1 MSIELTLLSTVS
13 YRGEEITA
21 PRLRGLL
28 ALLAGELRAGCGTA
42 RIVEGLWPDEQPEN
56 PVKAVQILVSR
67 TRAKLGADVLV
78 STPAG
83 YRLALSEDKVDCAA
97 LLLHVSDA
105 ADKARA
111 GDHAGALAE
120 AEAGLELW
128 GGPGAADAGAVLG
141 DPVAALRSERA
152 GAHRAL
158 ERVRALELARTGRRE
173 EAAAR
178 LGELVRELPRDEE
191 LLLELVRCEA
201 ATSGTAA
208 ALTTYDRYRRR
219 LRDELGTDPGPAL
232 RALHQELL
240 REEAPTV
247 RRGVPHEPN
256 ELLGRNRDLDAVAEL
271 LRSSRVTTVL
281 GPGGLGKTRLA
292 GAVSRAAEQRLVHMV
307 PLAGVT
313 DDADVAGEVAAALG
327 VADAPRTPAG
337 GPPGELVAGL
347 VAALGPGPALLVLDN
362 CEQVVRGVAEL
373 VRELVAS
380 SRDLRVLTTS
390 RTPLGLSSESV
401 YLLPE
406 LDRATTVELFTR
418 RARAARP
425 DVELPPD
432 TVDALCRRLD
442 GLPLAAE
449 LAAARVRVLS
459 VAEIDR
465 RLGDRFAL
473 LRGGSRDAPQRHRT
487 LHAVVD
493 WSWNLLTSE
502 GRAALRALSVFPGGF
517 TADSACHLLDGGEG
531 NEGGDGGIGDS
542 GDHGTLGDG
551 GGGGRLGGLDVL
563 DVLDLLQ
570 DLVDQS
576 LLKVT
581 ETPTGT
587 RFHMLETVREFS
599 TARRTEAGEGEAIER
614 RFAVW
619 ARDFGLAHHDAPFG
633 PDAYHAWRRIRAD
646 QDNLLRALRLALD
659 SDAGPDL
666 PTVTAT
672 AAVLGSLWT
681 TEANYA
687 RLIALTE
694 DTGHLLSRYRP
705 APPYVEVTR
714 TLATLVTANAYLGS
728 GSGAPRFMVALR
740 RLPPPSPVTLIGAI
754 ATVLNAMPG
763 ILGQDR
769 TPLDA
774 LCAREEPLL
783 AGVAEGLSGY
793 LWESA
798 HEPERA
804 RESAER
810 MLAHFE
816 GRRIP
821 WLAIL
826 GLSRMSELCLN
837 TERGAE
843 ALGYMEQAMRVMD
856 DLGDWKD
863 MVGLRWGMVLASLQT
878 GDLDGAEHWLD
889 LAVRHRPEEAVELL
903 TPDLGARAELAL
915 ARGDTERGLALWRRA
930 VGTLEEVDD
939 PILGSGLP
947 LESWSLEIAAVA
959 VAAHA
964 QHSRLGPVETLLAA
978 LPDELAS
985 LLSQREGGAGRLVP
999 VGFPVCG
1006 ALLLAL
1012 GYADLD
1018 RGRTD
1023 TGVRL
1028 VALAD
1033 RFRCLRSFQPTMSS
1047 TRSRQAAEDADR
1059 AAYAD
1064 AVSEYVA
1071 LERDELASVALALL
1085 AERKD

>member
-1 MSIELTLLSTVS
+1 MPTCSS
-13 YRGEEITA
+13 
-21 PRLRGLL
+21 RLP
-28 ALLAGELRAGCGTA
+28 C
-42 RIVEGLWPDEQPEN
+42 
-56 PVKAVQILVSR
+56 
-67 TRAKLGADVLV
+67 
-78 STPAG
+78 G

-531 NEGGDGGIGDS
+531 NEG
-542 GDHGTLGDG
+542 
-551 GGGGRLGGLDVL
+551 
-563 DVLDLLQ
+563 
-570 DLVDQS
+570 
-576 LLKVT
+576 
-581 ETPTGT
+581 E
-587 RFHMLETVREFS
+587 
-599 TARRTEAGEGEAIER
+599 TEASGTAVTMEPSGTAVAAGASAASTCSTSWISSRTSSTSRCSRSR
-614 RFAVW
+614 R
-619 ARDFGLAHHDAPFG
+619 P
-633 PDAYHAWRRIRAD
+633 
-646 QDNLLRALRLALD
+646 
-659 SDAGPDL
+659 
-666 PTVTAT
+666 
-672 AAVLGSLWT
+672 
-681 TEANYA
+681 
-687 RLIALTE
+687 
-694 DTGHLLSRYRP
+694 RP
-705 APPYVEVTR
+705 APGSTCWRPSGSSARPGGPRRARARRSSADSPSGPGTSGSPTMTRPSAPTR
-714 TLATLVTANAYLGS
+714 TTPGAGS
-728 GSGAPRFMVALR
+728 VPTRTTCCGPFGSRSIPTPVPTCR
-740 RLPPPSPVTLIGAI
+740 RSPPPPRSSAVCGRPRPTTPASSPSRRTPGTSCRATGPRRRTSRSPVRS
-754 ATVLNAMPG
+754 P
-763 ILGQDR
+763 
-769 TPLDA
+769 
-774 LCAREEPLL
+774 
-783 AGVAEGLSGY
+783 
-793 LWESA
+793 
-798 HEPERA
+798 
-804 RESAER
+804 
-810 MLAHFE
+810 
-816 GRRIP
+816 P
-821 WLAIL
+821 W
-826 GLSRMSELCLN
+826 
-837 TERGAE
+837 
-843 ALGYMEQAMRVMD
+843 
-856 DLGDWKD
+856 
-863 MVGLRWGMVLASLQT
+863 
-878 GDLDGAEHWLD
+878 
-889 LAVRHRPEEAVELL
+889 
-903 TPDLGARAELAL
+903 
-915 ARGDTERGLALWRRA
+915 
-930 VGTLEEVDD
+930 
-939 PILGSGLP
+939 
-947 LESWSLEIAAVA
+947 
-959 VAAHA
+959 
-964 QHSRLGPVETLLAA
+964 
-978 LPDELAS
+978 
-985 LLSQREGGAGRLVP
+985 
-999 VGFPVCG
+999 
-1006 ALLLAL
+1006 
-1012 GYADLD
+1012 
-1018 RGRTD
+1018 
-1023 TGVRL
+1023 
-1028 VALAD
+1028 
-1033 RFRCLRSFQPTMSS
+1033 
-1047 TRSRQAAEDADR
+1047 
-1059 AAYAD
+1059 
-1064 AVSEYVA
+1064 
-1071 LERDELASVALALL
+1071 
-1085 AERKD
+1085 